1 MGQVSVLSLLSVI
14 VVVEKP
20 IPRVSVSL
28 GPLLV
33 VLVVPHLV
41 RGVVGVEAG
50 DLGEVEVTAG
60 IKVREVRTL
69 LIVLLRGAL
78 SLYLQMLRCSNL
90 LREVGAEV
98 EVGPISVGALGSP
111 SFCRLRMWS

>member
-1 MGQVSVLSLLSVI
+1 MGQVSVQSPLSVI
-14 VVVEKP
+14 VVVERP
-20 IPRVSVSL
+20 ILQVSVNL

-33 VLVVPHLV
+33 VLVVPHMV
-41 RGVVGVEAG
+41 RGVVEVEAG

-60 IKVREVRTL
+60 IKLMVRTL
-69 LIVLLRGAL
+69 RIVLLRGAL

-111 SFCRLRMWS
+111 SFCRLHMLN